1 MESNS
6 VLAYRFIIV
15 GHPTNTPECMI
26 LSLLKDKSLENR
38 NESYSG
44 LTSDFRA
51 DKIYWRKKTVYWKE
65 IKSSHRDEQKIFE
78 NIMVWQGS
86 FIHHILFMLTCSLYF
101 PSPRK
106 LLYEGDWSCY
116 LPEFFFIKQW
126 NMYSYYFDKSAFYY
140 LLTSLKMNKI
150 ETLDQGILVNQNN
163 ILRVWI
169 CSD

>member
-1 MESNS
+1 MDIQQIHQS
-6 VLAYRFIIV
+6 VWFWACWTINLYKIETNHTVVKHRTFEPIKFIR
-15 GHPTNTPECMI
+15 E
-26 LSLLKDKSLENR
+26 
-38 NESYSG
+38 
-44 LTSDFRA
+44 
-51 DKIYWRKKTVYWKE
+51 RKQFTEKKK
-65 IKSSHRDEQKIFE
+65 KSSHRDEQKIFE

-86 FIHHILFMLTCSLYF
+86 FIHHILFILTCSLYF

-163 ILRVWI
+163 ILRV
-169 CSD
+169 